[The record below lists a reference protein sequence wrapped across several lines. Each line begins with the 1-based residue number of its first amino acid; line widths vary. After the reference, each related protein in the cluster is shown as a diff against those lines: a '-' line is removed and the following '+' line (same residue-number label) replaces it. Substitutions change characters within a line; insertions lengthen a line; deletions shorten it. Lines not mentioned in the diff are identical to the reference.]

1 MDEMMNETMDTR
13 VQQHL
18 LSFYD
23 ENPFVQ
29 YLHMAVSAIAA
40 GQVELRLQIAQE
52 FTNVYKVAHG
62 GVLMSAADTAM
73 GAACLSLGKKV
84 VTLDF
89 GMNFLQA
96 VPAGAEMTA
105 RGRVIHNGSRTMVCE
120 CDLLAADGQ
129 LFGRA
134 HGTFFVIG
142 RFGDAGSEQG

>member
-52 FTNVYKVAHG
+52 FTNVYKIAHG
-62 GVLMSAADTAM
+62 GVLMSVADTAM

-105 RGRVIHNGSRTMVCE
+105 RGRVIHNGSRTMVCD
-120 CDLLAADGQ
+120 CDVMDDDGNVYM
-129 LFGRA
+129 RTR
-134 HGTFFVIG
+134 GTFFVKSKFIE
-142 RFGDAGSEQG
+142 D

>member
-52 FTNVYKVAHG
+52 FTNVYKIAHG
-62 GVLMSAADTAM
+62 GVLMSMGDTAM
-73 GAACLSLGKKV
+73 GAACLSCRKRV

-89 GMNFLQA
+89 HMNFIRA
-96 VPAGAEMTA
+96 VPTGQQVIA
-105 RGRVIHNGSRTMVCE
+105 RGRVVHNGSRTMVCE
-120 CDLLAADGQ
+120 CDLLDEAGQ
-129 LFGRA
+129 VFAKSG
-134 HGTFFVIG
+134 GTFFVTG
-142 RFGDAGSEQG
+142 HFTA

>member
-52 FTNVYKVAHG
+52 FTNVYKIAHG
-62 GVLMSAADTAM
+62 GVLMSVADTAM

-105 RGRVIHNGSRTMVCE
+105 RGRVIHNGSRTMVCD
-120 CDLLAADGQ
+120 CDVMDDDGNVYM
-129 LFGRA
+129 RTRW
-134 HGTFFVIG
+134 TFFVKSKFIE
-142 RFGDAGSEQG
+142 D